1 MAIAATESSFDVAL
15 WFVERARQEDGY
27 LQAQKLQRLLW
38 LAQGQY
44 ARAYHGRKLMPTVF
58 LADEFG
64 PMDPNV
70 YRAFEL
76 GRPEI
81 PDVRLPVEVEDFLIR
96 IWGRFGHHATEH
108 LNTMVRGHIIYRD
121 ALEKGV
127 GEEISFDSIAEFFQS
142 ETADRD
148 ATEVRSADGRVWK
161 KWAPRTVK

>member
-15 WFVERARQEDGY
+15 WFVERARLEDNY

-58 LADEFG
+58 VADEFG
-64 PMDPNV
+64 PIDPNV

-81 PDVRLPVEVEDFLIR
+81 PDVRLPVEVEDFLVR

-108 LNTMVRGHIIYRD
+108 LNSMVRAHKIYKD
-121 ALEKGV
+121 SLDKGV
-127 GEEISFDSIAEFFQS
+127 GEEISFTVISEFFQDDAA
-142 ETADRD
+142 ERD
-148 ATEVRSADGRVWK
+148 ATSVRAADGRVWK
-161 KWAPRTVK
+161 KWSPRKVK